1 MYMDHLIFRNIK
13 DIMNN
18 FDVFVFDVYGVIWS
32 GKQIYKNIPETMET
46 LRKAGKIIYILSNGT
61 QLSDE
66 FENNYAKK
74 GIIKGIHYD
83 KAITSGEIARDF
95 LLNGKLKFKTNSHPI
110 NYYTIGMKNDKLFK
124 NTIYNSVENIE
135 EADFFYF
142 GVPQL
147 TEQETTTLS
156 PEFSGKFFLSKVS
169 NDGLKKQYSITT
181 PEIFKGEFEKVKKL
195 NLPGFNANP
204 DVGTIKND
212 ITNQSTKYGLTQGAL
227 VQYYKNLGGEVVEIG
242 KPHKN
247 AFDYIF
253 KILDLNGISIDKS
266 RIAIIGD
273 NMDTDIRGGN
283 QAGIQTILTTET
295 GVTRDIIKKNKQ
307 IDFNILD
314 NLCAEKK
321 SYPDFLIYSVA
332 GYNEGTTLN
341 FTLLKQNERN

>member
-1 MYMDHLIFRNIK
+1 ML
-13 DIMNN
+13 
-18 FDVFVFDVYGVIWS
+18 
-32 GKQIYKNIPETMET
+32 
-46 LRKAGKIIYILSNGT
+46 KI
-61 QLSDE
+61 
-66 FENNYAKK
+66 
-74 GIIKGIHYD
+74 
-83 KAITSGEIARDF
+83 
-95 LLNGKLKFKTNSHPI
+95 
-110 NYYTIGMKNDKLFK
+110 
-124 NTIYNSVENIE
+124 
-135 EADFFYF
+135 
-142 GVPQL
+142 
-147 TEQETTTLS
+147 TTTLS

-253 KILDLNGISIDKS
+253 KILDLNGISINKS